1 MKLKYYLRGLG
12 IGILITT
19 IIFIIGIH
27 VNQDQMFSDEE
38 VIRRAK
44 ALGMVMDETDGKTI
58 NELDKDKK
66 QDSESKDQKDSQKED
81 SKESKSDNKDKQEQ
95 AKDDQTKNDQTK
107 ADAESEKTQDSD
119 AAAAQKQTVEQVEVS
134 ILPGEY
140 SDTISQKL
148 LDAGLI
154 DDKAAFSKYIN
165 DTNVDNLIRFILQK
179 KLADIHPLITVFG
192 VVIGLSLFG
201 FMGIIFGPLLLSLF
215 LLCIDIFK
223 KSYLDK

>member
-27 VNQDQMFSDEE
+27 VNQDKMFSDEE
-38 VIRRAK
+38 VIQRAK

-81 SKESKSDNKDKQEQ
+81 SKESKNDNKDNQEQ
-95 AKDDQTKNDQTK
+95 AKDDQTK
-107 ADAESEKTQDSD
+107 ADAESEKTQDGD
-119 AAAAQKQTVEQVEVS
+119 AAAAQNQTVEQVEIS

-165 DTNVDNLIRFILQK
+165 DTNVDNLIQPGTFTVPKGASYEEVAKILTTKQENR
-179 KLADIHPLITVFG
+179 
-192 VVIGLSLFG
+192 
-201 FMGIIFGPLLLSLF
+201 
-215 LLCIDIFK
+215 
-223 KSYLDK
+223 

>member
-66 QDSESKDQKDSQKED
+66 QDSESKDQKNAKAITKISRNRQKMIRRRMIR
-81 SKESKSDNKDKQEQ
+81 
-95 AKDDQTKNDQTK
+95 
-107 ADAESEKTQDSD
+107 
-119 AAAAQKQTVEQVEVS
+119 QKQMQS
-134 ILPGEY
+134 
-140 SDTISQKL
+140 
-148 LDAGLI
+148 
-154 DDKAAFSKYIN
+154 
-165 DTNVDNLIRFILQK
+165 QK
-179 KLADIHPLITVFG
+179 KLRTVM
-192 VVIGLSLFG
+192 LQQH
-201 FMGIIFGPLLLSLF
+201 
-215 LLCIDIFK
+215 K
-223 KSYLDK
+223 NRR

>member
-58 NELDKDKK
+58 NELNKDKK
-66 QDSESKDQKDSQKED
+66 QDSETKDQKDSQKED
-81 SKESKSDNKDKQEQ
+81 SKESKNDNKDNQEQ

-107 ADAESEKTQDSD
+107 NDQTKADAQSEKTQDSNT
-119 AAAAQKQTVEQVEVS
+119 AITQKQTVEQVEIS

-165 DTNVDNLIRFILQK
+165 DTNVDNLIQPGTFTVPKGASYEEVAKILTTKQENR
-179 KLADIHPLITVFG
+179 
-192 VVIGLSLFG
+192 
-201 FMGIIFGPLLLSLF
+201 
-215 LLCIDIFK
+215 
-223 KSYLDK
+223 

>member
-19 IIFIIGIH
+19 IIFIIGIQ
-27 VNQDQMFSDEE
+27 VNQDKMFSDEK

-44 ALGMVMDETDGKTI
+44 ALGMVMDDSDTKTI
-58 NELDKDKK
+58 DEL
-66 QDSESKDQKDSQKED
+66 
-81 SKESKSDNKDKQEQ
+81 NKDKQEEQ
-95 AKDDQTKNDQTK
+95 DNKNQKESKENDNNDKKEDKESKNKENLTEDDTTK
-107 ADAESEKTQDSD
+107 ADKQAVESKDSEVET
-119 AAAAQKQTVEQVEVS
+119 ATNQKIEQVEIS

-165 DTNVDNLIRFILQK
+165 DTNVDNLIQPGTFAVPKGASYEEVAKILTTKQENR
-179 KLADIHPLITVFG
+179 
-192 VVIGLSLFG
+192 
-201 FMGIIFGPLLLSLF
+201 
-215 LLCIDIFK
+215 
-223 KSYLDK
+223 

>member
-66 QDSESKDQKDSQKED
+66 QDTD
-81 SKESKSDNKDKQEQ
+81 
-95 AKDDQTKNDQTK
+95 
-107 ADAESEKTQDSD
+107 
-119 AAAAQKQTVEQVEVS
+119 
-134 ILPGEY
+134 LY
-140 SDTISQKL
+140 L
-148 LDAGLI
+148 LYRL
-154 DDKAAFSKYIN
+154 FLCCCS
-165 DTNVDNLIRFILQK
+165 
-179 KLADIHPLITVFG
+179 ITV
-192 VVIGLSLFG
+192 LSF
-201 FMGIIFGPLLLSLF
+201 F
-215 LLCIDIFK
+215 
-223 KSYLDK
+223 

>member
-1 MKLKYYLRGLG
+1 MKKSSGCK
-12 IGILITT
+12 
-19 IIFIIGIH
+19 
-27 VNQDQMFSDEE
+27 
-38 VIRRAK
+38 K

-107 ADAESEKTQDSD
+107 ADAESEKLR
-119 AAAAQKQTVEQVEVS
+119 TVMPQQHKRDGRAVEIS

-165 DTNVDNLIRFILQK
+165 DTNVDNLIQPGTFTVPKGASYEEVAKILTTKQK
-179 KLADIHPLITVFG
+179 IDKSLA
-192 VVIGLSLFG
+192 
-201 FMGIIFGPLLLSLF
+201 MAENCAIIVEVNLKNTYADQETGA
-215 LLCIDIFK
+215 
-223 KSYLDK
+223 

>member
-27 VNQDQMFSDEE
+27 VNQDKMFSDEE

-66 QDSESKDQKDSQKED
+66 QDSETKDQKDSQKED
-81 SKESKSDNKDKQEQ
+81 SKESKNDNKDNQEQ
-95 AKDDQTKNDQTK
+95 TKDEQAK
-107 ADAESEKTQDSD
+107 ADAESEKAQDGD
-119 AAAAQKQTVEQVEVS
+119 AATAQNQTVEQVEIS

-148 LDAGLI
+148 LDAGII

-165 DTNVDNLIRFILQK
+165 DTNVDNLIQPGTFTVPKGASYEEVAKILTTKQENR
-179 KLADIHPLITVFG
+179 
-192 VVIGLSLFG
+192 
-201 FMGIIFGPLLLSLF
+201 
-215 LLCIDIFK
+215 
-223 KSYLDK
+223 

>member
-66 QDSESKDQKDSQKED
+66 QDSESKDQKDSKKED

-95 AKDDQTKNDQTK
+95 AKDDQTK

-119 AAAAQKQTVEQVEVS
+119 ATAAQKQTVEQVEIS

-165 DTNVDNLIRFILQK
+165 DTNVDNLIQPGTFTVPKGASYEEVAKILTTKQENR
-179 KLADIHPLITVFG
+179 
-192 VVIGLSLFG
+192 
-201 FMGIIFGPLLLSLF
+201 
-215 LLCIDIFK
+215 
-223 KSYLDK
+223 

>member
-81 SKESKSDNKDKQEQ
+81 S
-95 AKDDQTKNDQTK
+95 
-107 ADAESEKTQDSD
+107 D

-165 DTNVDNLIRFILQK
+165 DTNVDNLIQPGTFTVPKGASYEEVAKILTTKQENR
-179 KLADIHPLITVFG
+179 
-192 VVIGLSLFG
+192 
-201 FMGIIFGPLLLSLF
+201 
-215 LLCIDIFK
+215 
-223 KSYLDK
+223 

>member
-58 NELDKDKK
+58 NELNKDKK
-66 QDSESKDQKDSQKED
+66 QDSETKDQKDSQKED
-81 SKESKSDNKDKQEQ
+81 SKESKNDNKDKH
-95 AKDDQTKNDQTK
+95 DQTK
-107 ADAESEKTQDSD
+107 ADAQSEKTQDSNT
-119 AAAAQKQTVEQVEVS
+119 ATTPKQTVEQVEIS

-165 DTNVDNLIRFILQK
+165 DTNVDNLIQPGTFTVPKGASYEEVAKILTTKQENR
-179 KLADIHPLITVFG
+179 
-192 VVIGLSLFG
+192 
-201 FMGIIFGPLLLSLF
+201 
-215 LLCIDIFK
+215 
-223 KSYLDK
+223 

>member
-134 ILPGEY
+134 ILPEPDGPMIATTSPSSTPREM
-140 SDTISQKL
+140 SCSTSRSSKLFFKFSISNNF
-148 LDAGLI
+148 I
-154 DDKAAFSKYIN
+154 AF
-165 DTNVDNLIRFILQK
+165 
-179 KLADIHPLITVFG
+179 
-192 VVIGLSLFG
+192 
-201 FMGIIFGPLLLSLF
+201 LLLIIRQAF
-215 LLCIDIFK
+215 F
-223 KSYLDK
+223 

>member
-58 NELDKDKK
+58 NELNKDKK
-66 QDSESKDQKDSQKED
+66 QDSETKDQKDSQKED
-81 SKESKSDNKDKQEQ
+81 SKESKNDNKDNQEQ
-95 AKDDQTKNDQTK
+95 AKDDQTKHDQTK
-107 ADAESEKTQDSD
+107 ADAQSEKTQDSNT
-119 AAAAQKQTVEQVEVS
+119 ATTPKQTVEQVRDQYPS
-134 ILPGEY
+134 RDEY

-165 DTNVDNLIRFILQK
+165 DTNVDNLIQPGTFTVPKGASYEEVAKILTTKQENR
-179 KLADIHPLITVFG
+179 
-192 VVIGLSLFG
+192 
-201 FMGIIFGPLLLSLF
+201 
-215 LLCIDIFK
+215 
-223 KSYLDK
+223 

>member
-134 ILPGEY
+134 ILPEPDGPMIATTSPGEY

-165 DTNVDNLIRFILQK
+165 DTNVDNLIQPGTFTVPKGASYEEVAKILTTKQENR
-179 KLADIHPLITVFG
+179 
-192 VVIGLSLFG
+192 
-201 FMGIIFGPLLLSLF
+201 
-215 LLCIDIFK
+215 
-223 KSYLDK
+223 

>member
-66 QDSESKDQKDSQKED
+66 QKDTQKED
-81 SKESKSDNKDKQEQ
+81 SKESKNDNKDNQEQ

-165 DTNVDNLIRFILQK
+165 DTNVDNLIQPGTFTVPKGASYEEVAKILTTKQENR
-179 KLADIHPLITVFG
+179 
-192 VVIGLSLFG
+192 
-201 FMGIIFGPLLLSLF
+201 
-215 LLCIDIFK
+215 
-223 KSYLDK
+223 

>member
-81 SKESKSDNKDKQEQ
+81 RKESKSDNKDKQEQ

-119 AAAAQKQTVEQVEVS
+119 AAAAQKETVEQVEIS

-165 DTNVDNLIRFILQK
+165 DTNVDNLIQPGTFTVPKGASYEEVAKILTTKQENR
-179 KLADIHPLITVFG
+179 
-192 VVIGLSLFG
+192 
-201 FMGIIFGPLLLSLF
+201 
-215 LLCIDIFK
+215 
-223 KSYLDK
+223 